1 MRLLALATGTLV
13 AAVLSAATPAQ
24 ANNKAKTWDR
34 SWPAGANP
42 TIRIVTDDARLR
54 IHRGGSDS
62 IRAVIRF
69 SVKAW
74 GMTSGTAEPKVVLE
88 SDGGVIRIEARE
100 QSNWVVFG
108 GIEEKFEV
116 DVTVPERCDLS
127 ARTGDGSITCDALT
141 GRISLESGDGRIR
154 AAGLRGTL
162 VLWSGDGS
170 IEADSL
176 DGSLMAR
183 TGDGGMKVN
192 GRFDSLD
199 LRSGD
204 GRIEAT
210 AKHGSQPAS
219 PWSLESGDGSILFR
233 IPRDLRVLLDANSKD
248 GHLRVDLPITT
259 KGAIHNN
266 SLRGELNGGSVPL
279 RLRSGDGSITL
290 ALAQ

>member
-13 AAVLSAATPAQ
+13 VAMFAAPAP
-24 ANNKAKTWDR
+24 AHANKARTWVR
-34 SWPAGANP
+34 AWPAGETP
-42 TIRIVTDDARLR
+42 TVRIVTDDARVR
-54 IHRGGSDS
+54 IHRGRSDS
-62 IRAVIRF
+62 VRVVIRF
-69 SVKAW
+69 EVKAY
-74 GMTSGTAEPKVVLE
+74 GLTSGTNEPKVVLE
-88 SDGGVIRIEARE
+88 SEGGVIRIEARE

-108 GIEEKFEV
+108 GMEQTFNM

-127 ARTGDGSITCDALT
+127 ARTSDGSITCDALE

-162 VLWSGDGS
+162 VLWTGDGS

-210 AKHGSQPAS
+210 ARKGSQPAS

-233 IPRDLRVLLDANSKD
+233 IPRDLRVLLDAGSRD

>member
-13 AAVLSAATPAQ
+13 AAVLAAPAP
-24 ANNKAKTWDR
+24 AHANKARVWAR
-34 SWPAGANP
+34 AWPAGATP
-42 TIRIVTDDARLR
+42 TVKIVTDDARVR
-54 IHRGGSDS
+54 IHRGDGDS
-62 IRAVIRF
+62 IRAVIRYEIKTWRM
-69 SVKAW
+69 S
-74 GMTSGTAEPKVVLE
+74 SGESEPKVVL
-88 SDGGVIRIEARE
+88 SADGGIIRIEARD
-100 QSNWVVFG
+100 QASWVVFG
-108 GIEEKFEV
+108 GIEERFEM
-116 DVTVPERCDLS
+116 DVTVPARCDLS
-127 ARTGDGSITCDALT
+127 ARTGDGSITCDPLE

-162 VLWSGDGS
+162 VLWSGDGN

-183 TGDGGMKVN
+183 SGDGSMKVN

-210 AKHGSQPAS
+210 ARHGSQPAS

-233 IPRDLRVLLDANSKD
+233 IPRDLRVLLDAGSRD
-248 GHLRVDLPITT
+248 GNLRVDLPITT

-266 SLRGELNGGSVPL
+266 ALRGELNGGKVPL
-279 RLRSGDGSITL
+279 RMRSGDGSITL

>member
-1 MRLLALATGTLV
+1 MRLLALATGSLV
-13 AAVLSAATPAQ
+13 AAVLSAPAPAHANKSRTWDQAWAAGATP
-24 ANNKAKTWDR
+24 KV
-34 SWPAGANP
+34 
-42 TIRIVTDDARLR
+42 RIVTDDARLR

-62 IRAVIRF
+62 VRAVVHF
-69 SVKAW
+69 EVKTW
-74 GMTSGTAEPKVVLE
+74 GMTSGTSEPKVVLS

-116 DVTVPERCDLS
+116 DVTVPARCDLS
-127 ARTGDGSITCDALT
+127 ARTGDGSITCEPLE

-170 IEADSL
+170 IQADSL

-210 AKHGSQPAS
+210 ARIGSQPAS

-233 IPRDLRVLLDANSKD
+233 IPRDLRVLLDASSRD
-248 GHLRVDLPITT
+248 GHLRVDLPVTT
-259 KGAIHNN
+259 KGAIHDN

>member
-1 MRLLALATGTLV
+1 MRLLTLATGSLLAV
-13 AAVLSAATPAQ
+13 VLSAPAP
-24 ANNKAKTWDR
+24 AHAGKSRTWDR
-34 SWPAGANP
+34 SWAAGATP
-42 TIRIVTDDARLR
+42 TVRIVTDDARVR
-54 IHRGGSDS
+54 IHRGDTDS
-62 IRAVIRF
+62 VRAVIRYTAN
-69 SVKAW
+69 AW
-74 GMTSGTAEPKVVLE
+74 GVSSSTNEPKVRLE

-108 GIEEKFEV
+108 GIEVHFEM
-116 DVTVPERCDLS
+116 DVTVPTKCDLS
-127 ARTGDGSITCDALT
+127 ARSGDGSITCDPLE

-154 AAGLRGTL
+154 ASGLRGTL

-170 IEADSL
+170 IEADGL

-210 AKHGSQPAS
+210 AMGGSQAAS

-233 IPRDLRVLLDANSKD
+233 IPRDLKVLLDAGSRD
-248 GHLRVDLPITT
+248 GSLRVDLPITT
-259 KGAIHNN
+259 KGAIQNN
-266 SLRGELNGGSVPL
+266 SLRGELNGGKVPL
-279 RLRSGDGSITL
+279 RMRSGDGSITL

>member
-1 MRLLALATGTLV
+1 MRLLTLATGSLV
-13 AAVLSAATPAQ
+13 AAVLSAPAPAHANKSKTWEQAWAAGATP
-24 ANNKAKTWDR
+24 KV
-34 SWPAGANP
+34 
-42 TIRIVTDDARLR
+42 RIVTDDARVR
-54 IHRGGSDS
+54 IHRGDSDS
-62 IRAVIRF
+62 VRAVVHF
-69 SVKAW
+69 DVKTW
-74 GMTSGTAEPKVVLE
+74 GMTSGTSEPKVVLE
-88 SDGGVIRIEARE
+88 SDGGVIRIEARS

-108 GIEEKFEV
+108 GIEVKFEV
-116 DVTVPERCDLS
+116 DVTVPPDCDLS
-127 ARTGDGSITCDALT
+127 TRSGDGSITCDPLT

-183 TGDGGMKVN
+183 SGDGSMKVN

-199 LRSGD
+199 LRTGD
-204 GRIEAT
+204 GRMEAT
-210 AKHGSQPAS
+210 ARRGSHAAS

-233 IPRDLRVLLDANSKD
+233 IPRDLQVLLDASSRD

-266 SLRGELNGGSVPL
+266 SLRGELNGGSVLL
-279 RLRSGDGSITL
+279 RMRSGDGSITL